1 MYSRQLKYLDL
12 ILRNNKVPHA
22 FLFYGRD
29 MAYQKELAK
38 SFLSQLNNQEFEV
51 KIKAGVHPDTFFIR
65 RLPDKK
71 DITIA
76 QVRDARNFVARTP
89 LSLIK
94 KGVFIEEA
102 QHLNEEAWNALLKT
116 LEEPVSNTIIFIIC
130 SSVKNIPATIIS
142 RVVSLPFPSPGFV
155 LPEVKDGII
164 LSKLVKLESLSAAE
178 RFSLAND
185 LAKKENLA
193 EIMDHWL
200 LALRTDV
207 LAGKLGLDKLEAA
220 ATTRNVLSSTNA
232 NARLALESMF
242 LKF

>member
-38 SFLSQLNNQEFEV
+38 SFLSQLNDQASEA

-65 RLPDKK
+65 RRPDKK

-102 QHLNEEAWNALLKT
+102 QYLNEEAWNALLKT
-116 LEEPVSNTIIFIIC
+116 LEEPVSNTIIFII
-130 SSVKNIPATIIS
+130 SSSAKDIPATIIS
-142 RVVSLPFPSPGFV
+142 RVVSLPFSSPDFV
-155 LPEVKDGII
+155 LPEAKDGII
-164 LSKLVKLESLSAAE
+164 LSKLAKLESLSAAE
-178 RFSLAND
+178 RFNLADD
-185 LAKKENLA
+185 LAKKESLA

-200 LALRTDV
+200 VALRTDM
-207 LAGKLGLDKLEAA
+207 LAGKLSSDKLEAA
-220 ATTRNVLSSTNA
+220 ATTRNVLLSTNA
-232 NARLALESMF
+232 NVRLALESLF